1 MDFGPLLKDSGPI
14 VMDSGRLVQTG
25 LLMDFQLLV
34 ETAAVVDSGSLV
46 MDFGPV
52 MMDSEP
58 LVEIVPLMESGWLCL
73 ILIIFKWLVK
83 NIVVTF
89 DEAFNFCQSLYY
101 VDLCLC
107 DVVYC
112 CL

>member
-1 MDFGPLLKDSGPI
+1 MDFGPLLMDSGPI
-14 VMDSGRLVQTG
+14 VMDSG
-25 LLMDFQLLV
+25 
-34 ETAAVVDSGSLV
+34 
-46 MDFGPV
+46 PV
-52 MMDSEP
+52 MIDSEP
-58 LVEIVPLMESGWLCL
+58 LVEIGLLVEIGPLVEIVPLVESGWPCL
-73 ILIIFKWLVK
+73 RLIIFKWLVK

-89 DEAFNFCQSLYY
+89 DEVFNFCQSLYY